1 MDNQTLKDNWQTYCN
16 KPSIWHN
23 KFHLEMPF
31 GLVND
36 PNGLCVY
43 NGKYQIFYQWNPT
56 GCQHINKHWGYTT
69 TTDFINY
76 SIPQL
81 ALAPIDDFDKNGCY
95 SGSARVNNNRL
106 ELVYTANLKDANNI
120 RYPRQVL
127 AIKNDDGSFSKKEI
141 LVDDVPSGYTTHFRD
156 PYLFKH
162 SNRSF
167 FIIGAQREN
176 LTGCALIYEEV
187 NNAWQLRGEL
197 KTDYKDFGYMWECP
211 NFINIDG
218 HDVLIFCPQG
228 IKAQGHKYNNIYQAG
243 YLIGKFNPDTLEFTH
258 GEFQELDHGFDFY
271 APQVLVNKNRN
282 ILIGWIG
289 MPEKESEYPTTNE
302 GWIYSLTIPREL
314 HIKNNIIYQTPV
326 QELNALNKNNETYL
340 NCQDLILN
348 TPCKIT
354 LDIDM
359 TDKNYWQ
366 GDFEIGGDILK
377 LSFDKNTQEFC
388 VNRDDLSLG
397 GKGKRYFTV
406 SVKEKLHLDIYIDTS
421 VMEIYYQDG
430 EAVATSCYYA
440 KEKLSAIPFKTNIPT
455 SITVSQLNSIKFN

>member
-1 MDNQTLKDNWQTYCN
+1 M
-16 KPSIWHN
+16 
-23 KFHLEMPF
+23 
-31 GLVND
+31 
-36 PNGLCVY
+36 
-43 NGKYQIFYQWNPT
+43 
-56 GCQHINKHWGYTT
+56 
-69 TTDFINY
+69 
-76 SIPQL
+76 
-81 ALAPIDDFDKNGCY
+81 
-95 SGSARVNNNRL
+95 
-106 ELVYTANLKDANNI
+106 
-120 RYPRQVL
+120 
-127 AIKNDDGSFSKKEI
+127 
-141 LVDDVPSGYTTHFRD
+141 PSGYTTHFRD

-176 LTGCALIYEEV
+176 LTGCALIYEEI
-187 NNAWQLRGEL
+187 NNTWQLRGEL

-228 IKAQGHKYNNIYQAG
+228 IKAQGHKYNNIYQVG

-455 SITVSQLNSIKFN
+455 SITVSQLNSIEFN